1 VSELEG
7 GVACTGKDG
16 GGAQHHPIISYAGD
30 IYTLFLTA
38 HITKNA
44 TTKKKYH
51 DGGTTTW
58 FQPSGGSMRTNKTK
72 QRKTTFFYRTYTT
85 CLFFVFIFF

>member
-44 TTKKKYH
+44 TTKKKN
-51 DGGTTTW
+51 T
-58 FQPSGGSMRTNKTK
+58 MMAAR
-72 QRKTTFFYRTYTT
+72 QRGFSP
-85 CLFFVFIFF
+85 LVVQ